1 MSSKGE
7 DKITDLLNKAHIKF
21 EREKTFE
28 DLRGGR
34 YRFDFYI
41 PSRNAILELNGA
53 QHYQL
58 IPHYFNNRLEFHKAQ
73 ERDRRKISYCLAN
86 KIHIYCIPYWEIGNI
101 EKAEDLFQN
110 KFLAKT
116 RWKNDED
123 WKRHQS

>member
-1 MSSKGE
+1 MSKGE
-7 DKITDLLNKAHIKF
+7 EKIKEILQRARINF
-21 EREKTFE
+21 EMEKTFE

-41 PSRNAILELNGA
+41 PSKKCLIEINGL

-58 IPHYFNNRLEFHKAQ
+58 VPRYFKNRLEFHKAQ

-86 KIHIYCIPYWEIGNI
+86 GLYIYCIPYWEIKNI
-101 EKAEDLFQN
+101 ERAEDLFQN
-110 KFLAKT
+110 RYLART

>member
-1 MSSKGE
+1 MSKGE
-7 DKITDLLNKAHIKF
+7 EKIVDLLNSKGIYF

-28 DLRGGR
+28 DLRGGK

-41 PSRNAILELNGA
+41 PSRRCLIEYQGE

-58 IPHYFNNRLEFHKAQ
+58 IPRYFKNRLEFHKAQ

-86 KIHIYCIPYWEIGNI
+86 KIYIYCIPYWEIGKI
-101 EKAEDLFQN
+101 GRAEDLFQN

-116 RWKNDED
+116 KWKNDED